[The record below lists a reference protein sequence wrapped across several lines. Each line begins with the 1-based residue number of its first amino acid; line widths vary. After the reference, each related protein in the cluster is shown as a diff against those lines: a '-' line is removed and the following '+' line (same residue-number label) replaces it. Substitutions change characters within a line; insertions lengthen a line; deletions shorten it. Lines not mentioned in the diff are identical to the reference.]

1 LPTRTNATAAG
12 AATSRLDGDRYR
24 DITGSGR
31 GREELELGRD
41 RSLEATG
48 EGGIGGA
55 GTGPEE
61 DRVEAAG
68 EGWRIGVKA
77 VGEGSDCVGRQRR
90 AVDLGGFQQEGQS
103 CREVYRDAGEL

>member
-1 LPTRTNATAAG
+1 M
-12 AATSRLDGDRYR
+12 
-24 DITGSGR
+24 
-31 GREELELGRD
+31 E
-41 RSLEATG
+41 
-48 EGGIGGA
+48 
-55 GTGPEE
+55 
-61 DRVEAAG
+61 VAG